1 MRATPLHWNEGSGW
15 NGAPQD
21 GADLVVYFGAREGL
35 RSGVRYRELR
45 DMFPAAHILGCS
57 TGGQIRDADVSDDE
71 IAGLALKF
79 AATNIKLVC
88 KEVSD
93 PAQSRA
99 SGEAIGRALMA
110 DGLAGIFVL
119 SDGLRVHGG
128 HLVAGITSVVGHE
141 IPLTGGLAGDGA
153 NFTETMVSADCTPR
167 TGIVGAV
174 GFYGDAIRIG
184 HGSAGGWDVFGPR
197 RRVTR
202 SRGNVVLEL
211 DGQPALD
218 LYERYLDAS
227 EVQGLPGAAL
237 RFPLQIQDP
246 QRPAH
251 EVIRTVLAVDR
262 DERSLTFAG
271 DVPEGWMARLMRGN
285 FDHLAAGAG
294 DAARQAYAG
303 LPDQMQG
310 DEISLVVSCVG
321 RRLLMGQHITDE
333 LDAIDEVRPGTRLG
347 FFSYGEIAP
356 HAASGRC
363 ELHNQM
369 MTVTSIREA
378 AA

>member
-1 MRATPLHWNEGSGW
+1 MPTARRAPALP
-15 NGAPQD
+15 AP
-21 GADLVVYFGAREGL
+21 
-35 RSGVRYRELR
+35 S
-45 DMFPAAHILGCS
+45 
-57 TGGQIRDADVSDDE
+57 
-71 IAGLALKF
+71 
-79 AATNIKLVC
+79 
-88 KEVSD
+88 
-93 PAQSRA
+93 
-99 SGEAIGRALMA
+99 
-110 DGLAGIFVL
+110 
-119 SDGLRVHGG
+119 
-128 HLVAGITSVVGHE
+128 
-141 IPLTGGLAGDGA
+141 
-153 NFTETMVSADCTPR
+153 
-167 TGIVGAV
+167 

-218 LYERYLDAS
+218 LYERYLDS
-227 EVQGLPGAAL
+227 DEVKGLPGTAL

-251 EVIRTVLAVDR
+251 EVIRTVLGVDR

-303 LPDQMQG
+303 MADAPQG

-363 ELHNQM
+363 ELHNQI